1 MRVGMNPLKHKAV
14 LSPYKRHRII
24 MPVYIPAG
32 HEYFQSAV
40 DIFRMCFASLLATID
55 REHVSVTVIDNA
67 SIPEVAED
75 LQAAFAAGHIDRL
88 VRHAVNRG
96 KPDAVAGEILASYEQ
111 YVTLADCDVLFLPG
125 WLARVE
131 EVFATWPEA
140 GAVSPASQPNT
151 AYHHSSSTWV
161 YAALR
166 GKVKHGKYVSDED
179 LAQFARSI
187 GRDDFYSSHDVQRQ
201 FATTRNGRTVLV
213 GATHFVITLRRS
225 CYEGFVYRPR
235 LEGTGHGMRAID
247 HQVDA
252 RGWLRLSTTKA
263 HALHMGN
270 TPEPWMKERL
280 EKVLAASPEPLSPRG
295 SGVDHFG
302 RKPAPWMPA
311 IAMRGFSKG
320 IQLAAR
326 AIHKYA

>member
-14 LSPYKRHRII
+14 LPPYKRHRII

-55 REHVSVTVIDNA
+55 REHVSITIIDNA
-67 SIPEVAED
+67 SIPEVGEE
-75 LQAAFAAGHIDRL
+75 LQRAFAAGHIDRL
-88 VRHAVNRG
+88 VRNAVNRG
-96 KPDAVAGEILASYEQ
+96 KPDAVASEILASYEQ
-111 YVTLADCDVLFLPG
+111 YVTMADCDVLFLPG

-131 EVFATWPEA
+131 EIFATWPEA

-151 AYHHSSSTWV
+151 AYHYSGATWM

-166 GKVKHGKYVSDED
+166 GKVKLGKYVSDED

-187 GRDDFYSSHDVQRQ
+187 GREDFYSPRDINRQ
-201 FATTRNGRTVLV
+201 FAVCRDNVSALL
-213 GATHFVITLRRS
+213 GATHFVITLRRA
-225 CYEGFVYRPR
+225 CYDGFVYKPR

-247 HQVDA
+247 RQVDA
-252 RGWLRLSTTKA
+252 QGWLRLSTTKA

-270 TPEPWMKERL
+270 TPEPWMADKL
-280 EKVLAASPEPLSPRG
+280 NAVLAAPVERLRASG
-295 SGVDHFG
+295 SEVDRAV
-302 RKPAPWMPA
+302 RKPANWMPA
-311 IAMRGFSKG
+311 VARRGVSKG

-326 AIHKYA
+326 AIHKYS